1 MPSTAETFQVS
12 LEMAEAYESR
22 FVPAL
27 FGEWAGR
34 LVEAAGVA
42 PGQRVLD
49 VACGTGAVARAAA
62 ERTGETGATVGL
74 DLNEAM
80 IAVARRVRPD
90 LEWRQ
95 GDAAA
100 LPFPDASFDAVLCQA
115 ALMFFP
121 DVEQAMQ
128 EMARVV
134 RPEGTVGVQVWDRA
148 EDQPSYGPLID
159 VVGRHAG
166 PEAINLVNTY
176 FVRGDLAEL
185 TALFGNAGLEVTS
198 TRTETTTMRYASVD
212 EAVAI
217 EVQSTPLGERLT
229 DGVLR
234 RILEDAGE
242 VLRPFLNAEG
252 ELLMPIGGHLILAR
266 RG

>member
-1 MPSTAETFQVS
+1 MTSTETFQLS
-12 LEMAEAYESR
+12 LEMAEAYEAR

-27 FGEWAGR
+27 FGEWAER
-34 LVEAAGVA
+34 LVAAAGVG

-62 ERTGETGATVGL
+62 ERTGGEGSVVGL

-80 IAVARRVRPD
+80 ITVAGRVRPD

-95 GDAAA
+95 GDAAE
-100 LPFPDASFDAVLCQA
+100 LPFRDASFDVVLCQA
-115 ALMFFP
+115 ALMFLP
-121 DVEQAMQ
+121 DVEQALR

-134 RPEGTVGVQVWDRA
+134 KPEGTVGVQVWDRTQ
-148 EDQPSYGPLID
+148 DQPSYGPLIE

-185 TALFGNAGLEVTS
+185 IPVFETAGLVVTS
-198 TRTETTTMRYASVD
+198 TRTETSTMRYASVD

-217 EVQSTPLGERLT
+217 EVESTPLGESVT
-229 DGVLR
+229 EDVLR
-234 RILEDAGE
+234 RILEDARG
-242 VLRPFLNAEG
+242 VLRPFLSADG
-252 ELLMPIGGHLILAR
+252 ELHMPIGGHLIIAR
-266 RG
+266 RR